1 MSTYVKEKQGPGD
14 TLDLLEKRTGDAIS
28 MTFKPGQ
35 KGFYDQRSAWI
46 RFKQERI
53 EASQHPKECP
63 KCGHSPVAKILYG
76 LPDFSPALDASIEAG
91 KTSIGGCCTGSDDPT
106 WKCSKCGQR
115 IWKTGSGLAKLA
127 EELTLWEERLKQI
140 KDNQYLRKK

>member
-1 MSTYVKEKQGPGD
+1 MT
-14 TLDLLEKRTGDAIS
+14 

-35 KGFYDQRSAWI
+35 KGSFDQRSAWI

-76 LPDFSPALDASIEAG
+76 LPDFSPELDASIEAG
-91 KTSIGGCCTGSDDPT
+91 KTSIGGCCRTGLDDPT

-115 IWKTGSGLAKLA
+115 VWKIGSSPAAKLA
-127 EELTLWEERLKQI
+127 EASKIWEQLKR
-140 KDNQYLRKK
+140 RKTAKTS

>member
-1 MSTYVKEKQGPGD
+1 
-14 TLDLLEKRTGDAIS
+14 
-28 MTFKPGQ
+28 MTMTSKHPSNKTFAQ
-35 KGFYDQRSAWI
+35 KLAFI
-46 RFKQERI
+46 RYGQERI

-91 KTSIGGCCTGSDDPT
+91 KTSIGGCCTGLDDPT
-106 WKCSKCGQR
+106 WKCSKCDQR

-127 EELTLWEERLKQI
+127 EELTIWEERLKQI